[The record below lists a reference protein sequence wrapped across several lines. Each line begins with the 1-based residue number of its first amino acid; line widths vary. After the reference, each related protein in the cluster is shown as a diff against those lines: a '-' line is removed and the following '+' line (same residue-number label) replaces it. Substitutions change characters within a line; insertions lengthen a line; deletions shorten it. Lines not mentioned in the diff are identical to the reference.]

1 MLFSDEDEEIIMT
14 NPFKPGTSS
23 GESRSENIF
32 QAMGHLKS
40 ALDPR
45 PAPRV
50 GRGEVRT
57 AVLALLAEQPM
68 HGYQMIQEIELR
80 TAGQWK
86 PSAGSI
92 YPTLQLLTDAG
103 LITAEEANGRKTY
116 SLTEEGSVQG
126 IDAAASAPWVEQDKR
141 GNPAFRQ
148 LPKASVGLAQ
158 AVGQIGQSGTTEQV
172 EQAIELLDETRR
184 KLYAILAQ

>member
-1 MLFSDEDEEIIMT
+1 MSL
-14 NPFKPGTSS
+14 PFTPGTSS
-23 GESRSENIF
+23 GDSRSENIF

-92 YPTLQLLTDAG
+92 YPTLQMLTDAG
-103 LITAEEANGRKTY
+103 IITAEEANGRKTY
-116 SLTEEGSVQG
+116 SLTDEGTVEAVN
-126 IDAAASAPWVEQDKR
+126 AAASAPWIDADKH
-141 GNPAFRQ
+141 GHPALRL

-158 AVGQIGQSGTTEQV
+158 VVAQVGQSGTPEQI
-172 EQAIELLDETRR
+172 EEAAELLSETRR
-184 KLYAILAQ
+184 KLYAILAR

>member
-1 MLFSDEDEEIIMT
+1 MSL
-14 NPFKPGTSS
+14 PFTPGGSA
-23 GESRSENIF
+23 GESRSENIM

-45 PAPRV
+45 HTPRA

-68 HGYQMIQEIELR
+68 HGYQIIQEIELR
-80 TAGQWK
+80 TAGEWK

-92 YPTLQLLTDAG
+92 YPTLQMLTDAG
-103 LITAEEANGRKTY
+103 IITAEEANGRKTY
-116 SLTEEGSVQG
+116 SLTEEGTPEAFE
-126 IDAAASAPWVEQDKR
+126 AAASAPWIDAERR
-141 GNPAFRQ
+141 GHPALRL

-158 AVGQIGQSGTTEQV
+158 VVAQVAQSGTTEQV
-172 EQAIELLDETRR
+172 EEAAELLNETRR
-184 KLYAILAQ
+184 KLYAILAR

>member
-1 MLFSDEDEEIIMT
+1 MT
-14 NPFKPGTSS
+14 NPFKPSTSAS
-23 GESRSENIF
+23 DGESRSDNIF

-45 PAPRV
+45 PASRV

-92 YPTLQLLTDAG
+92 YPTLQMLTDAG
-103 LITAEEANGRKTY
+103 IITAEEANGRKTY
-116 SLTEEGSVQG
+116 SLTEEGNAEG
-126 IDAAASAPWVEQDKR
+126 IDAAASAPWVDQEKR
-141 GNPAFRQ
+141 GNPVFRK

-158 AVGQIGQSGTTEQV
+158 AVGQISQSGSAEQV

-184 KLYAILAQ
+184 KIYAILAQ